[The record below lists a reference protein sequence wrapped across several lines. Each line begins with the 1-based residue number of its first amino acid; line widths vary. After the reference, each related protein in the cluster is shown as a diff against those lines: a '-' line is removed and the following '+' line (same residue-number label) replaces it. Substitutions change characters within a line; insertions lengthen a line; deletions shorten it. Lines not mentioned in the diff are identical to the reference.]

1 MLPLLYVLLLLEKQ
15 HDCTLLMLA
24 FGLLHRVPL
33 LQTCRQ
39 TLVAATRDAT
49 HLSQC
54 LVVLIQQLLRTED
67 GHGTVAVRKLHTAVS
82 LIKRT

>member
-1 MLPLLYVLLLLEKQ
+1 MLLLLEQ
-15 HDCTLLMLA
+15 LHHCTLLMLA
-24 FGLLHRVPL
+24 FGLLHCVPL

-67 GHGTVAVRKLHTAVS
+67 GNSPEAIRNLHSAV
-82 LIKRT
+82 